1 MDYGF
6 IRIAAA
12 IPEVRIGDCAFNT
25 ENIITQIKEASK
37 AGVSIVGFPELC
49 ITGYSCGDL
58 FFQSTLIFL
67 NGLLLGTMAD
77 PLIFHTYF
85 PYVFFF

>member
-6 IRIAAA
+6 VRIAAA

-49 ITGYSCGDL
+49 ITGYSCG
-58 FFQSTLIFL
+58 
-67 NGLLLGTMAD
+67 
-77 PLIFHTYF
+77 
-85 PYVFFF
+85 VFSINSDT